1 MLMIP
6 VILLMV
12 IAGIMTYGKS
22 VRELQPYLENP
33 TVGIIITYPGVAAE
47 DMEAYFARPIEQ
59 KMTVLDE
66 MTFIRS
72 NSQEGRTEVIVGF
85 DYYSGHEQ
93 TQGGGA
99 NAALQYAE

>member
-1 MLMIP
+1 MTWLRKLPILAIEKPMLMIP

-12 IAGIMTYGKS
+12 IGGIMTYGKT

-72 NSQEGRTEVIVGF
+72 S
-85 DYYSGHEQ
+85 S
-93 TQGGGA
+93 
-99 NAALQYAE
+99 AARPSWDFQ